1 MAHRFT
7 PRHEIHAP
15 NPPDHH
21 HGAPI
26 RTPQPN
32 PRAKPTGPAGLAKT
46 HPDPP
51 SATARRV
58 PPRNLL
64 PMPRQR
70 RSARRRAGSP
80 TGSPTLV
87 RILASRFRLPM
98 LLLAAAMLYGIV
110 GYMVVE
116 HYTLLDAAY
125 MTVTT
130 LSTVG
135 FGEIQPLSSLG
146 RVFTMTLIVFGI
158 VAVFDLIA
166 GFTTLL
172 AGGELGQRWRQRDM
186 RRRIAA
192 LEGHYVICAYGRVGR
207 AAVEELT
214 RQGSKVLVI
223 EANPDLGEE
232 LTAEGVPYLI
242 GDPSKEGVLEE
253 AGIERAKGLI
263 CAVDSD
269 AVNVYITLTA
279 RALSSDLNIIARASS
294 PESVQKLK
302 RAGADRTVSPYAL
315 SGVRMALMARDP
327 AVLEFV
333 DMVGLAPGLRVEE
346 LEVGEASP
354 LAGQTV
360 RDACT
365 PLDRVMILAV
375 RKPDG
380 NLLIP
385 PQADTVLEVEDVM
398 IALGPAT
405 SLSALAE
412 AAT

>member
-1 MAHRFT
+1 M
-7 PRHEIHAP
+7 
-15 NPPDHH
+15 
-21 HGAPI
+21 
-26 RTPQPN
+26 
-32 PRAKPTGPAGLAKT
+32 
-46 HPDPP
+46 
-51 SATARRV
+51 
-58 PPRNLL
+58 
-64 PMPRQR
+64 
-70 RSARRRAGSP
+70 
-80 TGSPTLV
+80 

-110 GYMVVE
+110 GYMVIE

>member
-1 MAHRFT
+1 MA
-7 PRHEIHAP
+7 
-15 NPPDHH
+15 
-21 HGAPI
+21 G
-26 RTPQPN
+26 
-32 PRAKPTGPAGLAKT
+32 GYLG
-46 HPDPP
+46 
-51 SATARRV
+51 TAMARSV

-64 PMPRQR
+64 PMPRHR
-70 RSARRRAGSP
+70 RSRRRSAGSP

-110 GYMVVE
+110 GYMVIE

-135 FGEIQPLSSLG
+135 FGEVRPLSSLG

-166 GFTTLL
+166 GFTALL
-172 AGGELGQRWRQRDM
+172 AEGELGQGWRQRDM

-214 RQGSKVLVI
+214 RQGSEVLVI
-223 EANPDLGEE
+223 ETNTELEEE
-232 LTAEGVPYLI
+232 LTAAGIPYLI

-253 AGIERAKGLI
+253 AGIDRAKGLI

-365 PLDRVMILAV
+365 PLERVMILAV

-385 PQADTVLEVEDVM
+385 PQADTVLEVADVM
-398 IALGPAT
+398 IALGPVT